1 MKLRKRREPT
11 EKRFRRM
18 KKRYTEKPAQSIRLA
33 VVDCFFW
40 NGLTDAQTAEIL
52 GTSNGCNSRRSG
64 SFDTNPTGASFTQP
78 VNTRKD

>member
-11 EKRFRRM
+11 EKRFRRL
-18 KKRYTEKPAQSIRLA
+18 KKRYAEKPPQSIRLA

-52 GTSNGCNSRRSG
+52 GTSTDVIHAEVDRLIQTPQARLSHSL
-64 SFDTNPTGASFTQP
+64 
-78 VNTRKD
+78 

>member
-1 MKLRKRREPT
+1 MRIRKRREPT

-18 KKRYTEKPAQSIRLA
+18 KKRYTEKPPQSIRLA

-52 GTSNGCNSRRSG
+52 GTSTDVIHAEVDRLIQTPQAI
-64 SFDTNPTGASFTQP
+64 F
-78 VNTRKD
+78 

>member
-52 GTSNGCNSRRSG
+52 GTSTDVIHAEVDGLIQ
-64 SFDTNPTGASFTQP
+64 NPQAIF
-78 VNTRKD
+78 

>member
-52 GTSNGCNSRRSG
+52 GTSTDVIHAEVDRLIQTHRRFFRG
-64 SFDTNPTGASFTQP
+64 SYETHN
-78 VNTRKD
+78 

>member
-1 MKLRKRREPT
+1 MRIRKRREPT

-18 KKRYTEKPAQSIRLA
+18 KKRYTEKPPQSIRLA

-52 GTSNGCNSRRSG
+52 RTSTDVIHAEVDRLIQTPQAI
-64 SFDTNPTGASFTQP
+64 F
-78 VNTRKD
+78 